1 LFHQCSKE
9 VWVSISNELV
19 PRRFKPG
26 DIIVHAGQRN
36 DAIFIIAE
44 GMASRMMINANDSLV
59 KQRFIA
65 TEFFG
70 RQALFALMPH
80 IATVTAEADALIYE
94 LSKES
99 LQKLLG
105 LHPEL
110 IEIFASTLAE
120 LNLEEERVVS
130 VDGAL
135 KPGEISHVKN
145 IYIGQL
151 EANYGGE
158 THASSI

>member
-1 LFHQCSKE
+1 
-9 VWVSISNELV
+9 LV

-44 GMASRMMINANDSLV
+44 GMASRMMVNANDSLV

-151 EANYGGE
+151 EANYGRE

>member
-1 LFHQCSKE
+1 
-9 VWVSISNELV
+9 
-19 PRRFKPG
+19 
-26 DIIVHAGQRN
+26 
-36 DAIFIIAE
+36 
-44 GMASRMMINANDSLV
+44 
-59 KQRFIA
+59 
-65 TEFFG
+65 
-70 RQALFALMPH
+70 
-80 IATVTAEADALIYE
+80 
-94 LSKES
+94 
-99 LQKLLG
+99 
-105 LHPEL
+105 
-110 IEIFASTLAE
+110 LAE